1 MARHFA
7 DILIEIADGDAPFDG
22 DLPLVGLL
30 LAVDHPEDGR
40 LTGAVRADEA
50 DLLASVKSRGR
61 LDEEDAVTELLA
73 DIFNTDHDL
82 RGSLEKEILARLCH
96 AGKSQDSP
104 VSDRLDLK
112 SMMPKGVSGFRANML
127 AFFNLEPDW
136 ILSRL
141 TPTETCA
148 NERSSAAVL
157 QTIRAE

>member
-1 MARHFA
+1 M
-7 DILIEIADGDAPFDG
+7 
-22 DLPLVGLL
+22 
-30 LAVDHPEDGR
+30 
-40 LTGAVRADEA
+40 
-50 DLLASVKSRGR
+50 
-61 LDEEDAVTELLA
+61 
-73 DIFNTDHDL
+73 